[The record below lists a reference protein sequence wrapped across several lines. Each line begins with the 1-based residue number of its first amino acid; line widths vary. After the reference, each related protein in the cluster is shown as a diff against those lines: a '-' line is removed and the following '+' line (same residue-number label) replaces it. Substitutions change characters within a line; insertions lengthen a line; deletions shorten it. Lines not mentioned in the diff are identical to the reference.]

1 MASVTDAVKTVFV
14 GINEN
19 IHNAAMDGEVKGALT
34 ATIGQ
39 LFVMVDMIAGLMANI
54 GMMANEKQRME
65 DDIKG
70 VMHTAGLVQGA
81 VETLMKQSEA
91 KKEGG
96 GGRFGR
102 GVLESKAVSNMKTLG
117 SDKGS
122 FRAWHEKLVN
132 VMEQLRSGSRGYS
145 RR

>member
-39 LFVMVDMIAGLMANI
+39 LFVMVDMIAGLMANF

-70 VMHTAGLVQGA
+70 VMHKAGLVQGA

-96 GGRFGR
+96 DNG
-102 GVLESKAVSNMKTLG
+102 
-117 SDKGS
+117 
-122 FRAWHEKLVN
+122 
-132 VMEQLRSGSRGYS
+132 
-145 RR
+145 